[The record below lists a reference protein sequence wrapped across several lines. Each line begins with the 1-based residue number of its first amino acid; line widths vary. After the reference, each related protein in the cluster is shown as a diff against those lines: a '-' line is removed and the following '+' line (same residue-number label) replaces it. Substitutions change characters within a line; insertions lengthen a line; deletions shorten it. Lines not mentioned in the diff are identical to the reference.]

1 MRLKSPD
8 FPVLNRGPLLV
19 SQLRSELGRAAVDV
33 PILGVVYHSEKDND
47 YSITIIVTIIVIILL

>member
-47 YSITIIVTIIVIILL
+47 YSITIIVTIG